1 MFENSRLLSRKET
14 AVILEVKQQTL
25 AVWACNGRYDLK
37 FVKIGKRVLYKSE
50 DIKEFIERNTKT
62 STA

>member
-14 AVILEVKQQTL
+14 ADILEVKQQTL